1 MYNPTLR
8 DIFSQVPCNLTQHR
22 QWRKQLRMNII
33 NDYFI
38 NKLSKSCF
46 NFTIVCIGTLEHLE
60 TSHHGG
66 EIME

>member
-1 MYNPTLR
+1 MAQT
-8 DIFSQVPCNLTQHR
+8 TA
-22 QWRKQLRMNII
+22 MNII